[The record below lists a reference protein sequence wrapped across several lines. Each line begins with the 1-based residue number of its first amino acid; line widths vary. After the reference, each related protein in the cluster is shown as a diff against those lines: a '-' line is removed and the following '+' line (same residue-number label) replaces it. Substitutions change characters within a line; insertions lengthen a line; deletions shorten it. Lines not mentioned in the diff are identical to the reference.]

1 MTDQQP
7 VPPAQFAPAPSVESL
22 LGADLS
28 GRVTFPVPPQA
39 APAPASAPVAEAVA
53 EAVAD
58 VVAESVAQSAPVAD
72 AAGEPVEPI
81 VTELG
86 VATDHGVPFLQMTV
100 EAVAA
105 SLITKLHTAE
115 AAAREHLA
123 AMEQEAARRCELL
136 TAQAELDAELIRLY
150 ARRESH
156 AILAAARAT
165 IAPASQSASESA
177 ERNAEAEAGLEAV
190 GEAVLRGVEALD
202 QHLQRLRTA
211 EGRPSTESPA

>member
-28 GRVTFPVPPQA
+28 GRVTFPVPQQTAA
-39 APAPASAPVAEAVA
+39 APAPAPVAEAAGPIA
-53 EAVAD
+53 EPVAD
-58 VVAESVAQSAPVAD
+58 V
-72 AAGEPVEPI
+72 AAEPVEPI

-165 IAPASQSASESA
+165 IAPASQSESESESA

-202 QHLQRLRTA
+202 QHLQRLHTA
-211 EGRPSTESPA
+211 QGRPSTESPA